1 MDDLDELEK
10 QGEPEVRK
18 RLPKGGYGQ
27 PGSQN
32 YEAVKEWLRGK
43 ERERGDSLNTRRESR
58 EEESLSISRKAQR
71 ISKWALI
78 IAIVAIICSTVTAIF
93 IAMISKP

>member
-1 MDDLDELEK
+1 MDDLNELEK

-18 RLPKGGYGQ
+18 RLQKGGYGH

-32 YEAVKEWLRGK
+32 YEAVKEWLRDK
-43 ERERGDSLNTRRESR
+43 EREREDSLITRRESR
-58 EEESLSISRKAQR
+58 EEESLSISRTAQR

-78 IAIVAIICSTVTAIF
+78 IAIVAIICSIFTAIF